1 MLSGEELRELREAAD
16 LGLREMG
23 RRTYLS
29 PSLLSMVETGRRDVT
44 SEVLSAYERVL
55 GLELRG
61 DETVQRRDFLWLLA
75 AAGTNAKVATELA
88 ASVAGNDPGPLA
100 TVQTSHSVD
109 HVLAALADAGSVRV
123 LQRWAADEADPVV
136 RVNAAGIL
144 AKLPSQD
151 KAHEVASALGR
162 DPEVRLRYTTA
173 VVRRACGTDW
183 STAHAIASDPTSCQ
197 RPDETA
203 RFLVREVVNPRD
215 AGARWCSATML
226 RDLAPLLG
234 GRSL

>member
-1 MLSGEELRELREAAD
+1 MLSGEELRELREAAE

-23 RRTYLS
+23 RRTFIS

-61 DETVQRRDFLWLLA
+61 DETVQRRDFLWLLGV
-75 AAGTNAKVATELA
+75 AGANARVATELA

-100 TVQTSHSVD
+100 TVQTSHGVD
-109 HVLAALADAGSVRV
+109 HALAALADQGAIRS
-123 LQRWAADEADPVV
+123 LQRWAADEADPVL
-136 RVNAAGIL
+136 RVNATGIL

-151 KAHEVASALGR
+151 KAHEVAGLLGR

-173 VVRRACGTDW
+173 VVRRVCGTDW
-183 STAHAIASDPTSCQ
+183 AAASAIATDPASCR
-197 RPDETA
+197 RPDEAA
-203 RFLVREVVNPRD
+203 RYLLREVVNPRD